1 MARNERGQHCRT
13 LNLQSSSRI
22 IKTYHSIKN
31 WGYEPHIETE
41 TAPNAC
47 LLDKGGN
54 QVRDLKIVPLYQV
67 QTNPG
72 PYLWGTASSRSW
84 DWFKTGGHVF
94 CYYWWF
100 WVSAIQ
106 LFLVRHGNNIGR
118 ETGRGTGNS
127 WRRIEKVI
135 RSDSFWVCAATAD
148 AQTASNSLYLW
159 FVVSASL
166 STDFQWQ
173 DASESSRYRHT
184 SSSVN
189 IGGGWENYTR
199 TWKHLEARIQID
211 FRWVL
216 GGVAVA

>member
-72 PYLWGTASSRSW
+72 PWTASSRSW

-135 RSDSFWVCAATAD
+135 RSDSFWVWRCDSRCTNCIELLVLMICSFCHPFPQIFNDRMPRNQAD
-148 AQTASNSLYLW
+148 IGTLLRVSTSVVVEKITLGLESISKLEFKLISAEYL
-159 FVVSASL
+159 VVSL
-166 STDFQWQ
+166 L
-173 DASESSRYRHT
+173 RR
-184 SSSVN
+184 
-189 IGGGWENYTR
+189 
-199 TWKHLEARIQID
+199 
-211 FRWVL
+211 
-216 GGVAVA
+216 

>member
-1 MARNERGQHCRT
+1 MTQLAHTQ
-13 LNLQSSSRI
+13 LNTPLTHTQLAHTQLNSHNLSSHKLSSRGRRG
-22 IKTYHSIKN
+22 TY
-31 WGYEPHIETE
+31 
-41 TAPNAC
+41 
-47 LLDKGGN
+47 
-54 QVRDLKIVPLYQV
+54 
-67 QTNPG
+67 
-72 PYLWGTASSRSW
+72 GTGRALVAHRVLSSRR
-84 DWFKTGGHVF
+84 GR
-94 CYYWWF
+94 
-100 WVSAIQ
+100 A

-135 RSDSFWVCAATAD
+135 HSDSFWVCAATAD

-189 IGGGWENYTR
+189 IGGGWENYSR